1 MCFDPMC
8 FARQRWLILPL
19 RARKIRRHVVP
30 TLRCWCRAFGWKEAA
45 TWDRPTVE
53 IDLGVMFGL
62 YDRMTASQ
70 RLQPVILWRCV
81 TGLGQERPVAADES
95 RLSTSKLRG
104 APLAARPL
112 ERSVRRFNLNESR
125 FVHSGH
131 RWHPGCECRCHHL
144 ARRSRRVC
152 GYRFLLLAHR

>member
-1 MCFDPMC
+1 MQKCTIICVLKANCVQFACVICSQCALFVCFGPMC
-8 FARQRWLILPL
+8 SARERWLILPL

-30 TLRCWCRAFGWKEAA
+30 TLWCWCRAFGWKEAA

-81 TGLGQERPVAADES
+81 TGLGQKRAVVDLERRPSTLGILRRRRTALDSWVSRPV
-95 RLSTSKLRG
+95 RRG
-104 APLAARPL
+104 HY
-112 ERSVRRFNLNESR
+112 ERIF
-125 FVHSGH
+125 
-131 RWHPGCECRCHHL
+131 P
-144 ARRSRRVC
+144 
-152 GYRFLLLAHR
+152 

>member
-1 MCFDPMC
+1 M
-8 FARQRWLILPL
+8 
-19 RARKIRRHVVP
+19 P
-30 TLRCWCRAFGWKEAA
+30 TLRCWCWAFGWKEAA

-95 RLSTSKLRG
+95 RLST
-104 APLAARPL
+104 LAVSRAGV
-112 ERSVRRFNLNESR
+112 RSTEGT
-125 FVHSGH
+125 HK
-131 RWHPGCECRCHHL
+131 
-144 ARRSRRVC
+144 RS
-152 GYRFLLLAHR
+152 LWASA